1 MFNYI
6 LVNFISILTTLQRI
20 KDLRREEQMKKM
32 AVSKLKLEVEQL
44 QSDLLLRAVTSQF
57 TTLYVLPDTAT
68 MCSHLHLI
76 KKLVASGKFLLVVC
90 NTGSIVN
97 TFYIS
102 LTKFAYSWLLFLIS
116 NSVFFW
122 FFQF

>member
-1 MFNYI
+1 M
-6 LVNFISILTTLQRI
+6 
-20 KDLRREEQMKKM
+20 RREEQMKKM

-90 NTGSIVN
+90 NTGSIIN
-97 TFYIS
+97 I
-102 LTKFAYSWLLFLIS
+102 LL
-116 NSVFFW
+116 SV
-122 FFQF
+122 